1 MTIGGQKTAL
11 LLQLEFPTWTTARPW
26 TYSANFAVQEGLT
39 ASGIECLT
47 IPVIAE
53 LSCASPHSWISH
65 ARRFLGNRTFDQVW
79 VWLVHTPLD
88 PGTLEWIRGLAPI
101 RVGILMESLRYD
113 SDDYRWAPHLQQR
126 HALVEQQVRA
136 MTHVLAPDE
145 RDAEEFQ
152 QRSQPRALWWP
163 PMVPERFISL
173 PHGAPAEK
181 QAVFHGT
188 PYGPRQ
194 HWVSHPALAS
204 RLHYAKAA
212 NPPTPHQ
219 QLFDQLQQI
228 GFQILRQGDAVTA
241 PVMQEYVAAL
251 RSVREKEFG
260 EWMDGLSRWPAIVNL
275 PSLAKFYGGRVFE
288 GIAAGRPILSWNVP
302 HHPRNLALFEDGRD
316 LLLFEPDDPET
327 LARHIDRIVQDPSG
341 AAELARNAQRKLRLY
356 HTAERRLAQ
365 TLQWIDTGE
374 QPDYGITDSS
384 VKAAHQP
391 AMAVSGHSIA
401 RQTAFSSSETP
412 GISRGAGDWIQV
424 SSRRHPSSGNDLS
437 ADPRLTPRRI
447 LFLMPD
453 NAPWSEA
460 KGWCYFN
467 NFGVVEGL
475 ESAGAQCTVV
485 PVRDSIPDFAPAS
498 WLRHIRELCSGQTFD
513 QVWFWV
519 HYCQYSPEFLEW
531 LTAVAPV
538 RVGLLTESM
547 ALTREQRRVSRPGI
561 LTMFKRQLGAV
572 THLLVGDERDG
583 CIVNDRG
590 WANAL
595 WWPTAV
601 PSRWITPPTGPATH
615 QAAVFYGYPHARR
628 LRYFQDP
635 DLAPLLTRPTGA
647 LEDFTNLPRAFNELM
662 LGMERRLAEGYTPDL
677 QTLHEHTVRYR
688 QLRERLHAH
697 WLDNLRQW
705 SIHVSLPSVFQSYS
719 GRVYEAMAAGRPIIS
734 TDYAHQTR
742 NHALFA
748 SGHDILLCDNEPHAV
763 AESIRHL
770 LGHPEIGMRIAEN
783 ASRTLSR
790 HHTAELRA
798 QQVLRWIATGKEP
811 RYGTDMLS
819 DYAGSVHHTVSPLPT
834 HTELAADRVHSSPV
848 TNERGTT
855 ARDEQQDLAHA
866 MDALSALQRHDLPR
880 AQAILQANPCPSW
893 RGWLIQGQLAQMRK
907 TPLLALELFEAS
919 VRNGGGVQAI
929 LKLAEVHTAL
939 GNSDA
944 ACEWYEEALIA
955 DPGCNEALDPF
966 IARASTLGRLDD
978 IALILEEFLACHP
991 SDFSARLLL
1000 ATIHFKAGRMSAAR
1014 QEYHALERIAP
1025 GHDALRFL
1033 RVQLAPTIDEPLA
1046 EANAASPPY
1055 AVWNKQPGRL
1065 AGTP

>member
-1 MTIGGQKTAL
+1 MINDKRKTAL
-11 LLQLEFPTWTTARPW
+11 LLQLEFPTWATARPW

-47 IPVIAE
+47 IPVLAD
-53 LSCASPHSWISH
+53 LSCASPHSWVSH
-65 ARRFLGNRTFDQVW
+65 ARRFLEKRTFDQVW

-88 PGTLEWIRGLAPI
+88 PGTLEWITGLAPI

-113 SDDYRWAPHLQQR
+113 SDDYRWAPHLRER
-126 HALVEQQVRA
+126 HALVEQQMRS

-145 RDAEEFQ
+145 RDAEELQ
-152 QRSQPRALWWP
+152 QRSQAHALWWP
-163 PMVPERFISL
+163 PMVPERFISS
-173 PHGAPAEK
+173 PQGAPVET

-194 HWVSHPALAS
+194 HWVSHQALAS
-204 RLHYAKAA
+204 RLHYAKTAS
-212 NPPTPHQ
+212 PPTLHQ

-228 GFQILRQGDAVTA
+228 GVQILKQDSAVTA
-241 PVMQEYVAAL
+241 PVMQEYVDTL

-260 EWMDGLSRWPAIVNL
+260 EWMGGLSRWPAIVNL

-288 GIAAGRPILSWNVP
+288 GIAAGRPLLSWKVP

-316 LLLFEPDDPET
+316 LLLFEPNDPET
-327 LARHIDRIVQDPSG
+327 LARHIDQILQDPAG
-341 AAELARNAQRKLRLY
+341 AAELARNAQQKLRTY

-365 TLQWIDTGE
+365 TLRWLDTGE
-374 QPDYGITDSS
+374 QPDYGETPSS
-384 VKAAHQP
+384 AKTMQQP
-391 AMAVSGHSIA
+391 GMAVS
-401 RQTAFSSSETP
+401 RQSLAHQTVVPRSVVP
-412 GISRGAGDWIQV
+412 GIREGSRTWAEE
-424 SSRRHPSSGNDLS
+424 SNRHRPSTGKYL
-437 ADPRLTPRRI
+437 LTHPHDTPLRI

-475 ESAGAQCTVV
+475 ESTGAQCTVI

-498 WLRHIRELCSGQTFD
+498 WLRHIRELCGGRTFD

-547 ALTREQRRVSRPGI
+547 ALTHEQRRVSRPGI

-572 THLLVGDERDG
+572 THLLVGDERDER
-583 CIVNDRG
+583 VLNDRG

-601 PSRWITPPTGPATH
+601 PSRWITPPTGPAKH
-615 QAAVFYGYPHARR
+615 QAAVFYGYPHASRF
-628 LRYFQDP
+628 RYFQDP
-635 DLAPLLTRPTGA
+635 ELTPLLTRPTGA
-647 LEDFTNLPRAFNELM
+647 LEDFTDLPRMFNELM

-677 QTLHEHTVRYR
+677 QALHEHTARYR

-697 WLDNLRQW
+697 WLENIRQW

-748 SGHDILLCDNEPHAV
+748 SNHDIFLSENEPAAV
-763 AESIRHL
+763 AASIRHL
-770 LGHPEIGMRIAEN
+770 LAHPEIGMQVAEN

-798 QQVLRWIATGKEP
+798 RQVLHWISTGKEP
-811 RYGTDMLS
+811 GYGTDTLS
-819 DYAGSVHHTVSPLPT
+819 DYAGRIHQGVAPLPT
-834 HTELAADRVHSSPV
+834 QAELAADRVHSSPV
-848 TNERGTT
+848 KNERGIT
-855 ARDEQQDLAHA
+855 ARDEQQDMAQATEALAA
-866 MDALSALQRHDLPR
+866 IKRHDL
-880 AQAILQANPCPSW
+880 AQAHAILQANPCPSW
-893 RGWLIQGQLAQMRK
+893 RGWLIQGLLAQMRK
-907 TPLLALELFEAS
+907 SPLLALELFEAS
-919 VRNGGGVQAI
+919 VRNGGGIQAI
-929 LKLAEVHTAL
+929 LKIAATHTAL
-939 GNSDA
+939 GNPDMA
-944 ACEWYEEALIA
+944 YEWYEEALIA
-955 DPGCNEALDPF
+955 DPGCIEALDPF
-966 IARASTLGRLDD
+966 ITLASKLGKLDG
-978 IALILEEFLACHP
+978 ITVILKGFLERHP

-1000 ATIHFKAGRMSAAR
+1000 ATIHFNAGRLSAA
-1014 QEYHALERIAP
+1014 QEEFHTLEGIAP
-1025 GHDALRFL
+1025 RHDALRFL
-1033 RVQLAPTIDEPLA
+1033 RAQLVTTTHAPATGMRS
-1046 EANAASPPY
+1046 AS
-1055 AVWNKQPGRL
+1055 
-1065 AGTP
+1065 